1 MSIENLY
8 NLLVDE
14 IRELREVN
22 QSILRFMGE
31 STNDRVQL
39 HKITDNHENR
49 IQKLED
55 AKKKR
60 SHINNPIVWIIGTAI
75 AIKANVQDL
84 IEVVK
89 KIGH

>member
-31 STNDRVQL
+31 STNDRVHL
-39 HKITDNHENR
+39 HQITDNHENR

-55 AKKKR
+55 AKKKAVT
-60 SHINNPIVWIIGTAI
+60 H
-75 AIKANVQDL
+75 Q
-84 IEVVK
+84 
-89 KIGH
+89 

>member
-55 AKKKR
+55 AKKKAVT
-60 SHINNPIVWIIGTAI
+60 H
-75 AIKANVQDL
+75 Q
-84 IEVVK
+84 
-89 KIGH
+89 